1 MNETNI
7 SNIENVESTLLL
19 EENNSQVIENNSGGI
34 DSPVSF
40 ADYYSDYNLQLILE
54 SQNNC
59 NNLLTTN
66 FNFLNNLFIF
76 QTFLS
81 ISLIIY
87 VFLHF
92 FTERRK
98 I

>member
-7 SNIENVESTLLL
+7 SNIESVESTLLL
-19 EENNSQVIENNSGGI
+19 EEDNAQIIEDNSGGI
-34 DSPVSF
+34 DSPIST
-40 ADYYSDYNLQLILE
+40 ADYYNDYNLQLILE

-59 NNLLTTN
+59 NDLLTNN

-81 ISLIIY
+81 IALIIY